1 VNVARTALIFL
12 VVLFGL
18 SSLPAA
24 SNAQDA
30 PVKRMVEIHTVPDGS
45 RREEEAIRSAIA
57 APQTSST
64 PLIVAAPYYYGSFTT
79 QTPCNN
85 GHSHN
90 YANGPDEA
98 TMSDAI
104 NDYEAA
110 IADCFGHCTYTVTY
124 SNPGQYLVATVTLG
138 GGCSGTESIYGT
150 ANGQSGGGGVH
161 DGGEGDVVSKD
172 AGYVGDP
179 INASTGNKFL
189 AQTDYADTPW
199 LTFRRIYN
207 SSFTK
212 ETVFGYG
219 WRHSFDRSIEVAG
232 GGNSIVLYRPDGS
245 TEAFT
250 KAGAVWSGTAS
261 SIDVVTESDD
271 TNGVPLSYTVFIGAK
286 HHWETYSPAGLLLSV
301 TDPSGQGITLA
312 YSTSSTPAT
321 IAPKP
326 GLLLTVTDS
335 KGRQLSFVY
344 SSTGLLSKVT
354 LPDLTTLLYS
364 YGANIGG
371 NVLGTVTYPDAKT
384 RQYLYNEPGF
394 YQGAEGIPLLTG
406 MMDESDNRIATTS
419 YDGSYRAI
427 ASSIGGS
434 VNALATQVTYNTDGT
449 SVTTYPLGNTST
461 MGFTQTGG
469 INQVTSL
476 SQSCNPDCN
485 YPSKSVTYDAN
496 GYPASRTDFNNN
508 LTTTTYDSYGEIQT
522 EVDGSGTSSQ
532 RTINTTWDTNLRE
545 PLLRTVLDENGTAV
559 TKTAWTYNASGQV
572 TALCQIDPA
581 KAGSYACATTGT
593 PPAGVRRTTYTYCT
607 SVGTGCPLIGLLLTK
622 TGARTDLTQT
632 TQYAYYTASSATN
645 CGTPGAACYQAGD
658 LHTITDAIG
667 HVTTIVSYDA
677 DGRVTR
683 VTDANGVNTDSTYTP
698 RGWLATRTVGDAATS
713 FTYWP
718 FGAINTITDPDGIVQ
733 TYSYDQAH
741 RLIQVTDGAGNTITY
756 TLDGS
761 GNKLAEQI
769 TNNGTGNIVRSVSRT
784 YNALGQ
790 LTSVVDGLGHTVF
803 DATSANSYDLNGN
816 LVQSSDAFGVQTQ
829 QTLDPLNRLV
839 SSVGNYNGSDTS
851 TQNTSSTFLYD
862 ALNRDVGVSDPNVLS
877 TIYTFDGLGNRTAV
891 LSPDTGSSSDT
902 FDAAGN
908 RLTHTDAKGIVAT
921 STYDSLNRIASTSYV
936 DTTQNVTYAYDEA
949 NFITGCTS
957 SEPIGHL
964 TRIIEDNVTTTYCY
978 DGKGNVIQKAQ
989 LLGAAND
996 ITIYTYTSAN
1006 RLKSIQTPDGALATY
1021 MYDSNGHISGISL
1034 VPPGSSTSVTIVSNV
1049 IWMPF
1054 GPVSSYNLGSG
1065 QTIVRTYDSNYR
1077 FTDVSDSAIN
1087 LHFARDLMGNVV
1099 ALGNSPGANPAIET
1113 YTYDPLYRL
1122 TSISDSGSTLESYTY
1137 NKSGDRLSKTSSGV
1151 ATGSYSYKTNTHQLI
1166 ATGNSSR
1173 VNDANGNT
1181 TGSTLAATTFGY
1193 GYNSRNRL
1201 VSLVRN
1207 GVSVATYG
1215 YNSLGQRIQKVAS
1228 FPSSIAERYS
1238 YDERSHLAGEYGT
1251 TNRDYVWLGDTPV
1264 AVVDVTISG
1273 SGSVSTSI
1281 INYIHADGLD
1291 TPRAVTNTA
1300 GSVLWAWAF
1309 AGNPF
1314 GELQPTA
1321 ANGYVLNLRY
1331 SGQYY
1336 DTESGT
1342 AYNMA
1347 RNYDPTVGRY
1357 LQSDPLGLAAG
1368 PGTYAYVNGNPLYFR
1383 DANGQCPWCVGA
1395 AIGAIAGAV
1404 AGYEAGGWKGAFIGG
1419 AVGAAVGAVAP
1430 WASTAVGS
1438 VAANVTGSVL
1448 AGEVATS
1455 ATFVGVNAAGA
1466 TLGTMATNYVDGQPL
1481 TKDIG
1486 ESAAIGAAAAFPEAV
1501 AVAAGA
1507 AEADAVLGASMSVLT
1522 GINGAFLTAGTFPI
1536 SGSQLPDLPTLS
1548 PDSPAPPPPF
1558 FPALECQ

>member
-1 VNVARTALIFL
+1 MNVARTALIFL

-30 PVKRMVEIHTVPDGS
+30 PVKRMVEIHTAPDGS

-286 HHWETYSPAGLLLSV
+286 HHWETYSPVGLLLSV

-461 MGFTQTGG
+461 MGFTQAGG

-593 PPAGVRRTTYTYCT
+593 PPSGVRRTTYTYCT
-607 SVGTGCPLIGLLLTK
+607 SVGTGCPLVGLLLTK

-658 LHTITDAIG
+658 LHTITDAAG
-667 HVTTIVSYDA
+667 HVTTIMSYDA

-698 RGWLATRTVGDAATS
+698 RGWLATRTVGGATTS

-718 FGAINTITDPDGIVQ
+718 FGSVSTITDPDGVVLS
-733 TYSYDQAH
+733 YSYDQAH
-741 RLIQVTDGAGNTITY
+741 RLNQISDSVGNTITY

-761 GNKLAEQI
+761 GNKLAEQV
-769 TNNGTGNIVRSVSRT
+769 TNANTGNVVRSVSRT

-790 LTSVVDGLGHTVF
+790 LTTVVDGLSQTIFNATAANGY
-803 DATSANSYDLNGN
+803 DANGN
-816 LVQSSDAFGVQTQ
+816 LVLSADALGIQTQ
-829 QTLDPLNRLV
+829 QSLDPLNRLV
-839 SSVGNYNGSDTS
+839 STVANYNGSDTA
-851 TQNTSSTFLYD
+851 TTNTTTTLAYD
-862 ALNRDVGVSDPNVLS
+862 ALDRKVGASDPSALS
-877 TIYTFDGLGNRTAV
+877 TIYTFDGLNDKTSV
-891 LSPDTGSSSDT
+891 ISPDTGSSSDT

-908 RLTHTDAKGIVAT
+908 RLTHQDAKGVVAT
-921 STYDSLNRIASTSYV
+921 STYDALNRIITTSYV
-936 DTTQNVTYAYDEA
+936 DTAQNVSYAYDQA
-949 NFITGCTS
+949 NSVTGCTS
-957 SEPIGHL
+957 SAPVGRL
-964 TRIIEDNVTTTYCY
+964 TRIVENSVTTTYCY
-978 DGKGNVIQKAQ
+978 DVRGNIIQKTQLQGAQ
-989 LLGAAND
+989 TDVTN
-996 ITIYTYTSAN
+996 YTYTSAN
-1006 RLKSIQTPDGALATY
+1006 RLKTVQLPDDALSTY
-1021 MYDSNGHISGISL
+1021 AYDSTGRISTVSL
-1034 VPPGSSTSVTIVSNV
+1034 VPAGTSTSTTIVSN
-1049 IWMPF
+1049 ITWMPF
-1054 GPVSSYNLGSG
+1054 GPVSSYQLGSG
-1065 QTIVRTYDSNYR
+1065 QTITRSYDANYR
-1077 FTDVSDSAIN
+1077 VTDVVSPVLS
-1087 LHFARDLMGNVV
+1087 LHFALDPMGNIT
-1099 ALGNSPGANPAIET
+1099 ALGNAAGANPATET
-1113 YTYDPLYRL
+1113 YSYDPLYRL
-1122 TSISDSGSTLESYTY
+1122 IGVTDSGTVLESYTY
-1137 NKSGDRLSKTSSGV
+1137 NKTGDRLSKTASGL
-1151 ATGSYSYKTNTHQLI
+1151 ATGAYTYTANTHQLS
-1166 ATGNSSR
+1166 ATGTSSR
-1173 VNDANGNT
+1173 TNDANGNT
-1181 TGSTLAATTFGY
+1181 TGSVLAANTFGF
-1193 GYNSRNRL
+1193 GYSARNRV
-1201 VSLVRN
+1201 VSVVRN
-1207 GVSVATYG
+1207 SASVATYL
-1215 YNSLGQRIQKVAS
+1215 YNALGQRIKKTAT
-1228 FPSSIAERYS
+1228 FPSGIAERYD
-1238 YDERSHLAGEYGT
+1238 YDESSHLSSEYGT
-1251 TNRDYVWLGDTPV
+1251 TNRDYVWMGDIPV
-1264 AVVDVTISG
+1264 AVVDVTIN
-1273 SGSVSTSI
+1273 GSVSTSV
-1281 INYIHADGLD
+1281 INYVHADGLG
-1291 TPRAVTNTA
+1291 TPRAVTNSA
-1300 GSVLWAWAF
+1300 GSAVWTWAYK
-1309 AGNPF
+1309 GNPF
-1314 GELQPTA
+1314 GEQQPVGV
-1321 ANGYVLNLRY
+1321 NGYVLNLRY
-1331 SGQYY
+1331 AGQYY
-1336 DTESGT
+1336 DAESGT
-1342 AYNMA
+1342 TYNMA
-1347 RNYDPTVGRY
+1347 RGYDPTVGRY
-1357 LQSDPLGLAAG
+1357 LQSDPLGLLAG
-1368 PGTYAYVNGNPLYFR
+1368 PNTYTYVGGNPLSNR
-1383 DANGQCPWCVGA
+1383 DPLGLDDGFVDMQGAFCPGGLCTLPADMVQNSWGTPNMAPVYMMDAAAVVASGGTVLPAMGPEGVANA
-1395 AIGAIAGAV
+1395 LLAMNLLTGAV
-1404 AGYEAGGWKGAFIGG
+1404 
-1419 AVGAAVGAVAP
+1419 
-1430 WASTAVGS
+1430 
-1438 VAANVTGSVL
+1438 
-1448 AGEVATS
+1448 EV
-1455 ATFVGVNAAGA
+1455 
-1466 TLGTMATNYVDGQPL
+1466 
-1481 TKDIG
+1481 
-1486 ESAAIGAAAAFPEAV
+1486 PE

-1507 AEADAVLGASMSVLT
+1507 MPTEEIL
-1522 GINGAFLTAGTFPI
+1522 
-1536 SGSQLPDLPTLS
+1536 SQMLEYVGDFEIT
-1548 PDSPAPPPPF
+1548 PPPPSL
-1558 FPALECQ
+1558 PVPTVPVAAPLAVPTGNTNTCPQ